1 MDKAAGTIMFNCQR
15 DYVDRMQTD
24 LDANAV
30 FEISPRTQ
38 ADIVHESNAFGSRYG
53 FAPDMRNQD
62 IPYYKGIDK
71 MHKNP
76 VGTRFISSS
85 ASSHMKRVSLLLNI
99 LFNAL
104 SLDIDQ
110 LFGEELQSM
119 GISAAWTARSWVLKN
134 TAELIP
140 LLHIWNVQYAQHSP
154 APPPL
159 DSCDFARL
167 YTNIETADMHA
178 QIMELVVCIF
188 ALPQHSNHAGIKVW
202 QTKPAVWLRQNQM
215 PATDQARS
223 GTGHGGKYM
232 IFDIHTIDVWLSF
245 LLANMYVR
253 FGDQIRR
260 QIQGTPMG
268 TNCASHLANYYL
280 TMYELSFI
288 MRLAALYVD
297 VAFAFL
303 RTVLHQIACA
313 FLLTARYID
322 DLASISNPYLH
333 HLLYVDQHFQHARI
347 TGIYP
352 RTLLVTSVDLGDS
365 INYMD
370 VSIQREAGS
379 VSRLSTVLYDKRE
392 HLPLSRLFIIKYP
405 HASSNI
411 SSAAKYGIITSQY
424 HRLRRII
431 MDRNDFTFRMAGII
445 NYMHT
450 KGHDVTHMMSR
461 LHKLCRRFTE
471 LYGTNPHDIYQQAAT
486 ALDAITAAS

>member
-1 MDKAAGTIMFNCQR
+1 MFNCQR

-159 DSCDFARL
+159 DSCDYA
-167 YTNIETADMHA
+167 
-178 QIMELVVCIF
+178 
-188 ALPQHSNHAGIKVW
+188 
-202 QTKPAVWLRQNQM
+202 
-215 PATDQARS
+215 
-223 GTGHGGKYM
+223 
-232 IFDIHTIDVWLSF
+232 
-245 LLANMYVR
+245 
-253 FGDQIRR
+253 
-260 QIQGTPMG
+260 
-268 TNCASHLANYYL
+268 
-280 TMYELSFI
+280 
-288 MRLAALYVD
+288 
-297 VAFAFL
+297 
-303 RTVLHQIACA
+303 
-313 FLLTARYID
+313 
-322 DLASISNPYLH
+322 
-333 HLLYVDQHFQHARI
+333 
-347 TGIYP
+347 
-352 RTLLVTSVDLGDS
+352 
-365 INYMD
+365 
-370 VSIQREAGS
+370 
-379 VSRLSTVLYDKRE
+379 
-392 HLPLSRLFIIKYP
+392 
-405 HASSNI
+405 
-411 SSAAKYGIITSQY
+411 
-424 HRLRRII
+424 
-431 MDRNDFTFRMAGII
+431 
-445 NYMHT
+445 
-450 KGHDVTHMMSR
+450 
-461 LHKLCRRFTE
+461 
-471 LYGTNPHDIYQQAAT
+471 
-486 ALDAITAAS
+486 